1 MKRKSLTLTIVTS
14 GIFMLGSI
22 ITPLFNTISAS
33 PIFGYKMIGGVTDRQ
48 YHITSSAQIYYT
60 EIGKAMYDWN
70 NSVGAPWVI
79 TPIWFY
85 ATTQIAASEIDF
97 YTNTQYF
104 DTLGVTYHYYQSTPI
119 YPWNG
124 NWGWARI
131 YMNNAGSIKNLTWAG
146 RKSVAA
152 HEIGHAFGL
161 AHYSNILSIM
171 CQLESGRK
179 VDKATQVD
187 LLQISSLY

>member
-1 MKRKSLTLTIVTS
+1 MKKHLMSLAVFTF
-14 GIFMLGSI
+14 GIFLIGI
-22 ITPLFNTISAS
+22 LVTPLNNFISAS

-48 YHITSSAQIYYT
+48 YHITSSAQMYYT
-60 EIGKAMYDWN
+60 EIGHAMYDWN

-85 ATTQIAASEIDF
+85 ATNQIAASEIDF

-104 DTLGVTYHYYQSTPI
+104 STLGITYHYYQATRI

-124 NWGWARI
+124 NWAWARI
-131 YMNNAGSIKNLTWAG
+131 YMNNAGSIKNLTWTG

-161 AHYSNILSIM
+161 AHYSNTLSIM
-171 CQLESGRK
+171 CQLEYGRQ